1 MSVKGANGGFCIIR
15 YPSENNHQLKY
26 CEILFVRNL
35 FLSCLF
41 ILKFFLEHDSDTA
54 KLAGKFQNV
63 SSNP

>member
-1 MSVKGANGGFCIIR
+1 MSVKGANGGFWIIR
-15 YPSENNHQLKY
+15 YPSENNQLKY
-26 CEILFVRNL
+26 CETLFVHNL